1 MKSNNVEKKK
11 IIIGTLNGSTGMG
24 MVKLMEDSNLGKSE
38 LDYKF
43 IIPASPDELLRKI
56 MNNEVD
62 IAAVPTNMASILYNK
77 TNGEVQFTVT
87 NTLSV
92 LYILEK
98 GSNVN
103 SISDLKGKTIGL
115 SGKGA
120 SPDFVL
126 KYLLKE
132 NNLKEDDITIDYNL
146 DHESTVEEML
156 DGSLD
161 LGLIPQPHVTTA
173 IMKNKDLRIAVD
185 INKEWKKKNKD
196 IDLAMGVL
204 VNQKG
209 FGDRNPEVMKIFLEE
224 YKKSIEF
231 TNNRL
236 KESSKLI
243 EKYSILPNKII
254 AEKAI
259 PSSNIVFI
267 NAEKSK
273 KSIDK
278 LLKIYYD
285 FDPKSIGGKLPND
298 DFYYKY

>member
-92 LYILEK
+92 LYILKK

-209 FGDRNPEVMKIFLEE
+209 FGDRNPEIMKIFLEE
-224 YKKSIEF
+224 YEKSIEF
-231 TNNRL
+231 TNNRV
-236 KESSKLI
+236 KEASNLI
-243 EKYSILPNKII
+243 EKYKILPNKII